1 MVGERVR
8 LRDVLLEQQLGNLL
22 AEKQLGEQP
31 EVKWMP

>member
-1 MVGERVR
+1 MVGERVQ

-22 AEKQLGEQP
+22 AEEPLGEQP